1 MTLISRIGRS
11 ALILAVLLPAL
22 LAGGRLAHSRA
33 SEKAAPATQ
42 PPAPIVMPLAE
53 PKGMK
58 TIPLIIDQGRAA
70 ATASSSAAAGKVLSL
85 ALHKTQPIDLPAD
98 VQDIVVG
105 NPEIA
110 DVIVRSPRQVYVS
123 AKALGDTNIFF
134 LGRNGE
140 LLRRLEVAVR
150 LDVQTLQQTLREM
163 LPDERIEV
171 SAVNDTIFLKGKVR
185 SAAGAANAVGVA
197 RRFVAADTNVVNMM
211 QVAGEQQVLLRVR
224 VAEIQRSAL
233 KEVDVQANLDLQANE
248 FILSALTAGGAT
260 TVAPFGGATITGGS
274 GSVSLNL
281 LEQNGLVKTLAEP
294 NLTAV
299 SGEEAKMLA
308 GGEFPLPV
316 SEDDRGRVIVE
327 YKPFGVS
334 LGFIPVIL
342 GPGRI
347 SLKVSTEVSAL
358 STTQTVSI
366 GSITLPTLTVRRA
379 STTVELP
386 SGGSLMIAGLL
397 SNDITSS
404 LAGLPG
410 LKDLPILG
418 ALFRSSS
425 FKENESELV
434 ITVTAY
440 VVEPADHKAIALP
453 TDGFIPASDLDR
465 YLMGR
470 LHKVYLRPER
480 QVPAEGLQG
489 PLGYIV
495 E

>member
-1 MTLISRIGRS
+1 MTALPRIGRM
-11 ALILAVLLPAL
+11 AFLLAVLLATLP
-22 LAGGRLAHSRA
+22 AGGRMAQSQT
-33 SEKAAPATQ
+33 PATQ

-53 PKGMK
+53 PKAMK
-58 TIPLIIDQGRAA
+58 TIPLTIDPAQ
-70 ATASSSAAAGKVLSL
+70 AGAGSMVGQQPADRVLSV

-150 LDVQTLQQTLREM
+150 LDVQTLSQTLRDM
-163 LPDERIEV
+163 LPDERIEA
-171 SAVNDTIFLKGKVR
+171 SAVNDTIFLKGKAR
-185 SAAGAANAVGVA
+185 SAAAAANAVGIA

-211 QVAGEQQVLLRVR
+211 QVSGEQQVLLRVR

-233 KEVDVQANLDLQANE
+233 KEIDVQSTLNLQANE
-248 FILSALTAGGAT
+248 FVLSALTAGGAT
-260 TVAPFGGATITGGS
+260 TAVPFGGATITGGS
-274 GSVSLNL
+274 GAVSMAV
-281 LEQNGLVKTLAEP
+281 LEQHGLVKTLAEP

-316 SEDDRGRVIVE
+316 AEDDQGRITVE

-347 SLKVSTEVSAL
+347 SLKIATEVSAL
-358 STTQTVSI
+358 SATQAVSV
-366 GSITLPTLTVRRA
+366 GLITLPTLTVRRA

-397 SNDITSS
+397 SNDITST

-425 FKENESELV
+425 FQQNETELV

-465 YLMGR
+465 YLLGR
-470 LHKVYLRPER
+470 LSDVYLRRGR
-480 QVPAEGLQG
+480 QVPADGLQG